1 MKRSWFSIIALLIVL
16 SMLLAAC
23 GGTEA
28 PEATEAPAD
37 VEPTEATD
45 VEPTE
50 APPVTTFPV
59 PPGGYLE
66 KAVAGEYDGTT
77 VVNRQF
83 LRAAHERNM
92 SVHVW
97 TVNDADQMRRLI
109 DMGVDGIMTDFPQV
123 LIEILGNN

>member
-1 MKRSWFSIIALLIVL
+1 MVACFDAGVLKQFRRQCPRVATSAGFSEV
-16 SMLLAAC
+16 AAFF
-23 GGTEA
+23 TLQRLRLQSIYS
-28 PEATEAPAD
+28 
-37 VEPTEATD
+37 
-45 VEPTE
+45 
-50 APPVTTFPV
+50 PP
-59 PPGGYLE
+59 
-66 KAVAGEYDGTT
+66 AVALQVPENYDGTT